1 MKMHTYLGAAA
12 ISLAAIAATV
22 LPSQAT
28 PSATRASSTAAACA
42 VTWGSLPKADQ
53 VPVDASTLS
62 GVRAGRHECYDRL
75 VLDGSSFVRV
85 EYVDQV
91 RSDGSGAVVPLR
103 GGARLQIITN
113 SAGGYGN
120 GNPTYEPANP
130 KELVNVTGW
139 QTFRQAAWA
148 GDFEGQSTIGLGV
161 RARLP
166 FRVFVLPATD
176 GPSRAVIDVA
186 HQW

>member
-28 PSATRASSTAAACA
+28 PSATRADTSAAACA

-53 VPVDASTLS
+53 LSGASTLLN
-62 GVRAGRHECYDRL
+62 VRAGRHECYDRL

-85 EYVDQV
+85 QYVDQV
-91 RSDGSGAVVPLR
+91 RADGSGEVVPLR

-113 SAGGYGN
+113 SAVDVETGIPAYQ
-120 GNPTYEPANP
+120 PANP

-139 QTFRQAAWA
+139 QTFRQAASA

-166 FRVFVLPATD
+166 FRVFILPASG